1 MKLAVIGANGKTGRV
16 FVRTALESGH
26 TVTAA
31 VHRHNSLPSHP
42 NLVIRQVDAT
52 KPDDMNDLVNGQDA
66 VISLIGHGLKTPPN
80 VQTDAIKAIAKA
92 MTKNQKLISLTGT
105 GVRQPG
111 DHIAIFDRLLNE
123 PLALVMK
130 TMVQDG
136 RNHLAALEQSQVD
149 WTVLRALKLTN
160 RRKHSFQLL
169 VNGPARLFVSRAT
182 VAQAILDVLKQKSFS
197 RQAPIIGK

>member
-16 FVRTALESGH
+16 FVKAALEAGH
-26 TVTAA
+26 QVTAA
-31 VHRHNSLPSHP
+31 VHRHNSLSSHP
-42 NLVIRQVDAT
+42 NLVIKTVDAT
-52 KPDDMNDLVNGQDA
+52 KPADMKKLVSGQDA

-80 VQTDAIKAIAKA
+80 VQTDAIRAIAKA

-105 GVRQPG
+105 GVRRPG
-111 DHIAIFDRLLNE
+111 DHITIFDRLLNE

-130 TMVQDG
+130 SMVQDG
-136 RNHLAALEQSQVD
+136 RNHLTVLEQSQVD

-160 RRKHSFQLL
+160 RQLHNFHL
-169 VNGPARLFVSRAT
+169 LLNGPARLFVSRAT
-182 VAQAILDVLKQKSFS
+182 VSQAILEVLNDGSYS